1 MKKRERE
8 RGKIDKKR
16 ARESGRKRDIKHSN
30 VYTITQM
37 YHVPCGDNKI
47 NRIHISFHTCK
58 NAIQLVQIAMVMLL
72 LSFFSSFS
80 LLFMCCVSS
89 WVSIS
94 VLQTSSELQNL
105 AHIHAASAAA
115 AANVHVEMD
124 LMFKIKLSWHQMNMD
139 LRLRASSR
147 LLLIKYGMEKSK
159 KFYVCSIY
167 SSPHI
172 MCLLHQTQTH
182 TRWEKTTK

>member
-1 MKKRERE
+1 
-8 RGKIDKKR
+8 
-16 ARESGRKRDIKHSN
+16 
-30 VYTITQM
+30 M

-58 NAIQLVQIAMVMLL
+58 NVILLVQIAMVMLL
-72 LSFFSSFS
+72 LVVFVVFSSFS
-80 LLFMCCVSS
+80 LMFMCCVSS

-105 AHIHAASAAA
+105 AHIHTALA

-147 LLLIKYGMEKSK
+147 LLLIKFGNGKERKIVCAYACCSTHEVRKNHEISRK
-159 KFYVCSIY
+159 KLAHLAFVN
-167 SSPHI
+167 
-172 MCLLHQTQTH
+172 LWFAVALVGKNVWTAK
-182 TRWEKTTK
+182 RWTVKKIGWMTENPFAC